1 MQNSC
6 TRLTPERILMTAD
19 TVGGVWTYALELA
32 RALVP
37 HGVRVVLASM
47 GARLSDEQRD
57 EAQSLSNL
65 KVFESQFKLEW
76 MQDPWADVEAAGEW
90 LLDLEALFNPDIVHL
105 NGYAHGALNWQSPTL
120 VVAHSC
126 VLSWWKAV
134 KQAPAPAAWDR
145 YGHEVRRGLQ
155 AAGIVVAPTR
165 AMMGAILEHY
175 GPLSI
180 VRVIPNG
187 RDPLLFK
194 RAHKERLI
202 FAAGRLWDEAKN
214 LKALDRAAPRL
225 AWPVYV
231 AGDEKH
237 PDGKV
242 AQTGGVRRLGCL
254 SNRAVAEWLAKAS
267 IYALPARY
275 EPFGLS
281 ILEAALSECALVLG
295 DIDSLRENWDGAAQF
310 VHPDDPG
317 ALGEALE
324 QLMQDTTQRKAFAAR
339 ARFRALKFTPER
351 MAAGYLA
358 AYAELMTGRTQ
369 REKPTG
375 GMAHCAS

>member
-1 MQNSC
+1 
-6 TRLTPERILMTAD
+6 MTAD

-32 RALVP
+32 RALAP
-37 HGVRVVLASM
+37 HGVQVGLASM

-76 MQDPWADVEAAGEW
+76 MQDPWADVAAAGEW
-90 LLDLEALFNPDIVHL
+90 LLNLEALVKPDIVHL

-134 KQAPAPAAWDR
+134 KQAPAPAAWNR
-145 YGHEVRRGLQ
+145 YGYEVRRGLQ
-155 AAGIVVAPTR
+155 AAGMIVAPTR
-165 AMMGAILEHY
+165 AMTEAILEHY
-175 GPLSI
+175 GPLSN

-187 RDPLLFK
+187 LDQALFK
-194 RAHKERLI
+194 RSHKERII
-202 FAAGRLWDEAKN
+202 FTAGRLWDEAKN
-214 LKALDRAAPRL
+214 LEALVCAAPRL

-237 PDGKV
+237 PDGNLV
-242 AQTGGVRRLGCL
+242 YADGVRRLGRL

-267 IYALPARY
+267 IYALPAKY

-295 DIDSLRENWDGAAQF
+295 DIVSLRENWDGAAQF
-310 VHPDDPG
+310 IHPDDPG

-324 QLMQDTTQRKAFAAR
+324 RLMQDTTQRKAFAAR

-369 REKPTG
+369 CEKSTG
-375 GMAHCAS
+375 EMAHCAL